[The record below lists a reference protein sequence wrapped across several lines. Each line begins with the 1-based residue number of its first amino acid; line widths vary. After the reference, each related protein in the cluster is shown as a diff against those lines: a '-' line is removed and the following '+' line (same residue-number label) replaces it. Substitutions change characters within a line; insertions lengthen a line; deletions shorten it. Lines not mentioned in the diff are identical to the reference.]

1 MQSRLVQVDHLLETL
16 NSSWQESWKLMG
28 DCQITYLFSLSSF
41 TLLHLITIT
50 WAALLRSCD
59 GKNIDR
65 VTPRIQAVP
74 PVPCRVLPE
83 EDPPIYP
90 PTNAGHLCLPPSTGT
105 CTDTYRVGASICLL
119 VVLDF
124 NSKTICLTKQ
134 TNKNIIG
141 MSSIVGHNTSRQ
153 S

>member
-1 MQSRLVQVDHLLETL
+1 MQSGLVQVDHLLEAL

-50 WAALLRSCD
+50 SWAALLRSCD

-74 PVPCRVLPE
+74 PVPCRDLPE
-83 EDPPIYP
+83 EDPPIHP
-90 PTNAGHLCLPPSTGT
+90 PTNAGHLSLPPSTGT
-105 CTDTYRVGASICLL
+105 RTDTYRVGASICLL
-119 VVLDF
+119 MVLDF
-124 NSKTICLTKQ
+124 NSKTIFLTKQ
-134 TNKNIIG
+134 TNKQTKTLLG
-141 MSSIVGHNTSRQ
+141 CHQ
-153 S
+153 